1 VTRIAI
7 TSNAAEVAKL
17 LKDVSPGVERA
28 MNRTTQQYGSLLRTR
43 VRARASGRPGP
54 RVVTGDYRRS
64 IGLQM
69 TRERGAYTAVVGTN
83 SVQGRRLEFGFVGAD
98 SLGRNY
104 AQAPLPHFQPA
115 LDETAP
121 QFATAL
127 DTAVAK
133 ATAAALRGQG
143 DGRRARRGPTGG

>member
-1 VTRIAI
+1 VTNISI
-7 TSNAAEVAKL
+7 TSNASEVAKL

-28 MNRTTQQYGSLLRTR
+28 MNRTTQQFGSLLRTR

-64 IGLQM
+64 IALQM

-83 SVQGRRLEFGFVGAD
+83 SVQGRRLEYGFVGAD
-98 SLGRNY
+98 SLGRMYN
-104 AQAPLPHFQPA
+104 QQPLPHFQPA

-127 DTAVAK
+127 DVAVAK

-143 DGRRARRGPTGG
+143 DGRRTRKKSSDG